1 MDFQKLKKALAK
13 EAKAAGICEAWHEK
27 ILNAN
32 SRDYLLELFIR
43 GVDFATLNDFPS
55 DALAD
60 EFKDIAPHFGI
71 FINQPILDRY
81 VTRRVIARE
90 AKGAVTFDGYTAGEV
105 YALRGADVQVTA
117 SANAYVAITVENGAK
132 VQACAQDN
140 ATILISPHGGA
151 FTATSDRPDGYKVLT
166 SKTTDNGN

>member
-140 ATILISPHGGA
+140 ATILISPHGA
-151 FTATSDRPDGYKVLT
+151 PSRQQATAP
-166 SKTTDNGN
+166 TDIKY